1 MLKQLKQLAGDSL
14 IYGLSGI
21 ITRMIG
27 IFLIPI
33 YTRIFVPKDYGIINL
48 INTTFFLLGLMVV
61 CALDTAAGRWFFD
74 NTEPEDHKKTF
85 GTWIWFQFL
94 LSAGVAIIVITLSPY
109 LVQTFFKEE
118 GKPIYFI
125 LPAICLVTNMM
136 PSIISNWY
144 RVHRKAVATVVF
156 SFAQTMLTICLTILF
171 VIVLKWHIT
180 GVFAAMTISSTIF
193 SLVAIQQMNGWL
205 AFKYF
210 DKMRLK
216 VMLKYALPFIPAAL
230 AYWLLNSTDSYF
242 IAYFKDKTEVGLFG
256 IGASLAAGLGLF
268 TGAFQQAWGPFAF
281 SIMNE
286 ENAKQVYANVFLL
299 FGYIMGLL
307 AALLMMFAPELL
319 LLLTSPSYYSA
330 AWVGGILGYNLVL
343 IGFTYIASIGISI
356 AKVTAPY
363 GIAMLV
369 ATVITIILDIILIPR
384 FGKEGSAIATVLAQ
398 LFVPAYLFYK
408 GQKVYPIPYNYAEA
422 VLAMLL
428 MAVAVVIIRFISFDS
443 LAMQIIVKVITTF
456 ILVGFVIMKHR
467 SKFGM
472 IMEKFK
478 KKKGSLIKAEI

>member
-1 MLKQLKQLAGDSL
+1 MLKQLKQLASDSL

-21 ITRMIG
+21 VTRMIG

-33 YTRIFVPKDYGIINL
+33 YTRIFVPEDYGIINL

-74 NTEPEDHKKTF
+74 STDPADHKKTF

-94 LSAGVAIIVITLSPY
+94 LSATIAIIFIALSPF
-109 LVQTFFKEE
+109 LAKTFFKEDAN
-118 GKPIYFI
+118 PIYFI
-125 LPAICLVTNMM
+125 LPAITLVTNMM

-144 RVHRKAVATVVF
+144 RVHRRAVATVVF
-156 SFAQTMLTICLTILF
+156 SFAQTITTISLTILF
-171 VIVLKWHIT
+171 VIVLRWHIT
-180 GVFAAMTISSTIF
+180 GVFAALAISSTVF
-193 SLVAIQQMNGWL
+193 SFVALQQMNGWV

-210 DKMRLK
+210 DKARLK

-242 IAYFKDKTEVGLFG
+242 LAYFKDKAEVGLFG
-256 IGASLAAGLGLF
+256 IGASLAAGMGLF

-281 SIMNE
+281 SIMND
-286 ENAKQVYANVFLL
+286 ENAKMVYANVFLL
-299 FGYIMGLL
+299 FAYFMGLL
-307 AALLMMFAPELL
+307 AALLMLFAPELL
-319 LLLTSPSYYSA
+319 LLLTSPAYYSS
-330 AWVGGILGYNLVL
+330 AWVGGILGFNLVL

-408 GQKVYPIPYNYAEA
+408 GHKVYPIPYKYLEA
-422 VLAMLL
+422 VLAMAG
-428 MAVAVVIIRFISFDS
+428 MALAVVLIRFISFDK
-443 LAMQIIVKVITTF
+443 LAVQITAKGITAF
-456 ILVGFVIMKHR
+456 VLVVFVFAAHR
-467 SKFGM
+467 SKLHM
-472 IMEKFK
+472 ILEKFRRK
-478 KKKGSLIKAEI
+478 ITVK

>member
-1 MLKQLKQLAGDSL
+1 MLIKNIK
-14 IYGLSGI
+14 
-21 ITRMIG
+21 
-27 IFLIPI
+27 
-33 YTRIFVPKDYGIINL
+33 N
-48 INTTFFLLGLMVV
+48 
-61 CALDTAAGRWFFD
+61 
-74 NTEPEDHKKTF
+74 
-85 GTWIWFQFL
+85 L
-94 LSAGVAIIVITLSPY
+94 LSAGVAIIVIILSPY

-369 ATVITIILDIILIPR
+369 ATKRLVNKLGMR
-384 FGKEGSAIATVLAQ
+384 
-398 LFVPAYLFYK
+398 
-408 GQKVYPIPYNYAEA
+408 
-422 VLAMLL
+422 
-428 MAVAVVIIRFISFDS
+428 IRHAPFI
-443 LAMQIIVKVITTF
+443 
-456 ILVGFVIMKHR
+456 
-467 SKFGM
+467 
-472 IMEKFK
+472 
-478 KKKGSLIKAEI
+478 